1 MVAYG
6 SNILFL
12 TMINIGDN
20 GGDGKNNLFGDEE
33 VKFPVNYDL
42 KVILDNKGDKET
54 HQGSIEKV
62 LKSHKISFSSW
73 RSKFSSNDKYISFT
87 VNININ
93 SHEQMTKLYESIKTI
108 DGIKIAL

>member
-6 SNILFL
+6 RNILFL

-20 GGDGKNNLFGDEE
+20 GGDDKNNLFGDEE

-42 KVILDNKGDKET
+42 KVILNNEGDKET
-54 HQGSIEKV
+54 HQQSIEKV
-62 LKSHKISFSSW
+62 LKSHKISFSNW

-93 SHEQMTKLYESIKTI
+93 SHEQMTGLYESLKKIK
-108 DGIKIAL
+108 GIKIAL